1 MTEGVRLY
9 ICFGL
14 YLGLLVVIGL
24 VAFGRSHSLEDFMLG
39 GRRLGAWVVAI
50 SAKASD
56 MSGWLLLGLPG
67 QAFTSG
73 VSIVWAA
80 IGCTAGTFFNWTVLA
95 TRLRKYS
102 ELLRA
107 ITIPDFL
114 EARFGGQA
122 GVPLRVIS
130 LTVIVVFYVL
140 YIAAQFKAAGK
151 TVSVTFDIGYHQA
164 VIVSAT
170 VIILYT
176 MLGGFFAVAWT
187 DLLQGLLMVAVVII
201 LPIVGLMSLGSMGEL
216 VEAIRAAGPD
226 MLSVSGGK
234 LGWELWLT
242 LIIGNLAWSLGY
254 PGQPH
259 IAVRFMA
266 IDDPAHL
273 RKSTLISVIWV
284 VLALWGAICVG
295 LVGVGVLG
303 PQGLDDPE
311 TVLVVMAQR
320 FFPGWL
326 AGIAISAMAAAIMS
340 TVDSQI
346 LVLTSAAVED
356 FYKRLINKDAP
367 DRLALFLSRSIT
379 LCIGV
384 LAVVVTW
391 NSESG
396 VFRFVQYAWG
406 GLAAG
411 FGPVLILSLRW
422 KRTTGWGAAAGM
434 AVGLITVIVWHNVP
448 ALASLV
454 WELIPAFGL
463 SMLAIVIVSYLTEPP
478 SREVQED
485 FLKACGS

>member
-1 MTEGVRLY
+1 MSLY
-9 ICFGL
+9 MSFGL
-14 YLGLLVVIGL
+14 YLLVLVSIGV
-24 VAFGRSHSLEDFMLG
+24 VAYGRSHSLDDFVLA

-67 QAFTSG
+67 QAFAGG

-80 IGCTAGTFFNWTVLA
+80 IGCTVGTFFNWTVLA
-95 TRLRKYS
+95 GRLRRYS

-114 EARFGGQA
+114 ESRFGGQA
-122 GVPLRVIS
+122 GVPIRIIS
-130 LTVIVVFYVL
+130 LAVVVVFFTL

-151 TVSVTFDIGYHQA
+151 TVSVTFGMSYHQA
-164 VIVSAT
+164 VIVSAS

-187 DLLQGLLMVAVVII
+187 DLIQGLLMVVVVVI
-201 LPIVGLMSLGSMGEL
+201 LPIIGLISLGGFAKTADAVL
-216 VEAIRAAGPD
+216 KAGPD

-234 LGWELWLT
+234 MGWELWVS
-242 LIIGNLAWSLGY
+242 LIIGNLAWALGY

-259 IAVRFMA
+259 ILVRYMA
-266 IDDPAHL
+266 IKKPEEL
-273 RKSTLISVIWV
+273 RKASLISVVWV
-284 VLALWGAICVG
+284 VLALWGAMCVG
-295 LVGVGVLG
+295 LIGVGILG
-303 PQGLDDPE
+303 PAGLSDPE
-311 TVLVVMAQR
+311 TVLVVLAQE

-356 FYKRLINKDAP
+356 FYRRLINRAAP
-367 DRLALFLSRSIT
+367 DSLALLLSRTIT
-379 LCIGV
+379 LAIGV
-384 LAVVVTW
+384 LAIIVTW

-411 FGPVLILSLRW
+411 FGPVLIMSLRW
-422 KRTTGWGAAAGM
+422 RRTTGWGAAAGM
-434 AVGLITVIVWHNVP
+434 AVGLLTVIIWHNVP
-448 ALASLV
+448 ALAGLV
-454 WELIPAFGL
+454 WELVPAFLL
-463 SMLAIVIVSYLTEPP
+463 SLLAIVVVSWLTGPP
-478 SREVQED
+478 GDDVIEQFERSLQ
-485 FLKACGS
+485 